1 MYYDLHIHSG
11 LSPCA
16 EDEMT
21 VNNIVNM
28 ARLKGLDLIA
38 LTDHNST
45 KQLKT
50 LSVVAKDKINV
61 LYGVEMES
69 KEEVHILGYFKDL
82 NDALALQSWLDLHL
96 NYQENNPDY
105 FGHEYLYDENDQIIG
120 EEKKLLITSL
130 DQDIYQVAEI
140 IRRNKGTVV
149 LAHVANKA
157 NSITS
162 QLGFIPSDLDFEGLE
177 VHSLLEKEAIREQNP
192 QLNNKEVFWL
202 FNSDAHRLQDIS
214 EADNELSK
222 EAYEGLFGDKS

>member
-16 EDEMT
+16 QDEMT

-45 KQLKT
+45 SQLKT
-50 LSVVAKDKINV
+50 LSLVAKDKIKV
-61 LYGVEMES
+61 LYGVELES
-69 KEEVHILGYFKDL
+69 KEEVHILGYFKVL

-105 FGHEYLYDENDQIIG
+105 FGHEYLYDQNDQIVG

-162 QLGFIPSDLDFEGLE
+162 QLGFIPPDLDFEGLE
-177 VHSLLEKEAIREQNP
+177 IHSQKEREDILRTNP
-192 QLNNKEVFWL
+192 QLKNKEVFWL
-202 FNSDAHRLQDIS
+202 INSDAHRLQDIS
-214 EADNELSK
+214 EPENELSQK
-222 EAYEGLFGDKS
+222 AYECLFGDKS

>member
-28 ARLKGLDLIA
+28 AGLKGLDLIA

-50 LSVVAKDKINV
+50 LHIVAKDKIKV
-61 LYGVEMES
+61 LYGIEMES

-82 NDALALQSWLDLHL
+82 SDALALQPWLDLHL
-96 NYQENNPDY
+96 NYQENNPNY
-105 FGHEYLYDENDQIIG
+105 FGHEYFFDQNDQVIG

-162 QLGFIPSDLDFEGLE
+162 QLGFIPSDLDYDGLE
-177 VHSLLEKEAIREQNP
+177 VHSKLEQEAIKEQNP
-192 QLNNKEVFWL
+192 QLNNKNIFWL

-214 EADNELSK
+214 EAENELS
-222 EAYEGLFGDKS
+222 EQAYECLFGDKS

>member
-202 FNSDAHRLQDIS
+202 FNSDAHRLQDIA